1 MDDTKIIY
9 HIDDE
14 ETPYL
19 VKIAVCPSA
28 VTLGD
33 FKNALNR
40 PNYKFFFKSVDADF
54 GVVKEEIADD
64 DARLPCFNGK
74 VISWLVS
81 ADSSTKSDNH
91 SNGAGENHL
100 SSQNK
105 NSTNFNKTPDNIHSA
120 SKNEIPSE
128 QEHAIGTTG
137 HGLEEC
143 DTCVE
148 TDSVYSGD
156 RVPPLKNF
164 HNYKHGSRLAKL
176 GQRIQNYETSS
187 SMMSSDLESTSFFD
201 SEDESSRFS
210 TATGTTMS
218 SAKYPRHR
226 RQRRHRRILPIRRT
240 SEDATSFSSV
250 TDSTMSLNIITVT
263 LNMDSVNF
271 LGISIVGQSNKAGD
285 GGIYVGSIMRGG
297 AVAQDGR
304 IEPGDM
310 ILEVNR
316 ISFEDMSNDEAVRV
330 LREEVQKPGPITLVV
345 AKCWDPS
352 PKNYF
357 TIPRQEPVRPIDP
370 RAWVLHTNAMTG
382 ALGTPGFDG
391 NTPFFGSGSPAA
403 GMAMIPGH
411 FMGMTP
417 SSGLSVPSMP
427 PGMPPLILPPS
438 MAGINAIPSSNMTTK
453 SLPEVADGDGL
464 TGGYHRSRGPAS
476 SGVVGGPGSTKT
488 NGSRSGGETTVDAKG
503 TQSLLSG
510 ANGKSSTSLTVASDM
525 ASVVHDMLMSDSGL
539 EIRDRTWLK
548 ITIPNA
554 FIGSELVDWLFTH
567 VDGFADR
574 RDARRYA
581 SNLLHYGYICH
592 TVNKSTFSEQCY
604 YTFGDIAATLSHL
617 NLDEVDS
624 VSEIGANSSSHTGTH
639 PMMPQMYPHVH
650 HVLPDA
656 PGGGSA
662 TGLSSVQ
669 NQNAPS
675 NPNLGLMSSP
685 IPGEGNSLAQTNSH
699 YPYPPVLYPIP
710 STAPVSSSGPCN
722 VDANGNDCS
731 FVNPNS
737 SALSGLR
744 NRMSNN
750 GQMGVDSAMYPVN
763 TTTMAPHTRSVI
775 PNQTHVTT
783 MNATSN
789 QKIQQQ
795 KVNNSSSS
803 SSSRSSASS
812 TSSSSTGYSGNRRP
826 AGLSANTTTQTLNTN
841 VPQSMI
847 TPLDTS
853 ASKGLPSLNKGIQRR
868 TDPSSVQSLSVSS
881 HPCFC
886 MPFIRKTLNSSSHA
900 NNNNINNACK
910 KLDTQQK
917 QQQEEQQT
925 CQTKNVVHDRH
936 SDLHELNSAKN
947 SLILLS
953 DENVNNNNYKIV
965 DNLSSVAITNSTIS
979 TSPTNDNRRNSYSVK
994 SLNQQI
1000 TNNVIDNDRTTTII
1014 TTSECYSNNKEID
1027 HNDSDNNNQLFLLA
1041 KHDSIINN
1049 DFSAEHLSFMEDK
1062 IHESGTSSTSSAS
1075 RQNGTGASAAGS
1087 GSGSAVTT
1095 HVLKK
1100 FNTNNNN
1107 NNSVSNKSEFLD
1119 NVQRT
1124 QHGMD
1129 FNNAFRQTN
1138 CNLVKD
1144 PNNKTELNQSFNHTM
1159 TTGGSNLT
1167 TGGIHNNQR

>member
-91 SNGAGENHL
+91 STGTGENHL
-100 SSQNK
+100 PGQNK
-105 NSTNFNKTPDNIHSA
+105 NSTNFNKAPDNIHSV

-453 SLPEVADGDGL
+453 SLPEVADGDG
-464 TGGYHRSRGPAS
+464 GGYHRSRGPAS

-604 YTFGDIAATLSHL
+604 YTFGDIATTLSHL

-656 PGGGSA
+656 PGSGSA

-669 NQNAPS
+669 NQNAPP

-710 STAPVSSSGPCN
+710 SAAPVSSSGPCN
-722 VDANGNDCS
+722 IDANGNDCS

-737 SALSGLR
+737 SALPGLR

-750 GQMGVDSAMYPVN
+750 GSVSSIIFSQMGVDSAMYPVN
-763 TTTMAPHTRSVI
+763 TTTMPSHTRSVI
-775 PNQTHVTT
+775 PNQTHITT

-789 QKIQQQ
+789 QRIQQQ

-812 TSSSSTGYSGNRRP
+812 TSSSSTGYSGNRCP
-826 AGLSANTTTQTLNTN
+826 AGLSANSTTQTVNIN
-841 VPQSMI
+841 VPQSMT

-853 ASKGLPSLNKGIQRR
+853 ASKGLPSFNKGIQRR
-868 TDPSSVQSLSVSS
+868 TDPSSVQSL
-881 HPCFC
+881 
-886 MPFIRKTLNSSSHA
+886 
-900 NNNNINNACK
+900 
-910 KLDTQQK
+910 
-917 QQQEEQQT
+917 
-925 CQTKNVVHDRH
+925 
-936 SDLHELNSAKN
+936 
-947 SLILLS
+947 
-953 DENVNNNNYKIV
+953 
-965 DNLSSVAITNSTIS
+965 
-979 TSPTNDNRRNSYSVK
+979 
-994 SLNQQI
+994 
-1000 TNNVIDNDRTTTII
+1000 
-1014 TTSECYSNNKEID
+1014 
-1027 HNDSDNNNQLFLLA
+1027 
-1041 KHDSIINN
+1041 
-1049 DFSAEHLSFMEDK
+1049 
-1062 IHESGTSSTSSAS
+1062 SGTSSTSSAS

-1087 GSGSAVTT
+1087 GSGSAVTS

-1100 FNTNNNN
+1100 FNTNNNSHN
-1107 NNSVSNKSEFLD
+1107 NNSLTNRSECLD

-1124 QHGMD
+1124 QHSMD
-1129 FNNAFRQTN
+1129 FTNAFRQTN
-1138 CNLVKD
+1138 CNLVKES
-1144 PNNKTELNQSFNHTM
+1144 NNKPEINQSFNHTM
-1159 TTGGSNLT
+1159 TTGG
-1167 TGGIHNNQR
+1167 IPNNQR

>member
-91 SNGAGENHL
+91 STGTGENHL
-100 SSQNK
+100 PGQNK
-105 NSTNFNKTPDNIHSA
+105 NSTNFNKAPDNIHSV

-453 SLPEVADGDGL
+453 SLPEVADGDG
-464 TGGYHRSRGPAS
+464 GGYHRSRGPAS

-604 YTFGDIAATLSHL
+604 YTFGDIATTLSHL

-656 PGGGSA
+656 PGSGSA

-669 NQNAPS
+669 NQNAPP

-710 STAPVSSSGPCN
+710 SAAPVSSSGPCN
-722 VDANGNDCS
+722 IDANGNDCS

-737 SALSGLR
+737 SALPGLR

-763 TTTMAPHTRSVI
+763 TTTMPSHTRSVI
-775 PNQTHVTT
+775 PNQTHITT

-789 QKIQQQ
+789 QRIQQQ

-812 TSSSSTGYSGNRRP
+812 TSSSSTGYSGNRCP
-826 AGLSANTTTQTLNTN
+826 AGLSANSTTQTVNIN
-841 VPQSMI
+841 VPQSMT

-853 ASKGLPSLNKGIQRR
+853 ASKGLPSFNKGIQRR
-868 TDPSSVQSLSVSS
+868 TDPSSVQSLS
-881 HPCFC
+881 
-886 MPFIRKTLNSSSHA
+886 
-900 NNNNINNACK
+900 
-910 KLDTQQK
+910 DTQQK
-917 QQQEEQQT
+917 QQQEEQQPY
-925 CQTKNVVHDRH
+925 QTKNVAHDHH
-936 SDLHELNSAKN
+936 SDLHEQDSAKN

-953 DENVNNNNYKIV
+953 DENVNNNKIV
-965 DNLSSVAITNSTIS
+965 DNKSSVVITNTTIS
-979 TSPTNDNRRNSYSVK
+979 TTPTNGNRRNSYSVK

-1000 TNNVIDNDRTTTII
+1000 TNNVIDNDSI
-1014 TTSECYSNNKEID
+1014 TTLTITATNDSYNNNKEMD
-1027 HNDSDNNNQLFLLA
+1027 HNDNDNNNTQLFLLT
-1041 KHDSIINN
+1041 KRDSIIND
-1049 DFSAEHLSFMEDK
+1049 DFSTEHVSFMEDK

-1087 GSGSAVTT
+1087 GSGSAVTS

-1100 FNTNNNN
+1100 FNTNNNSHN
-1107 NNSVSNKSEFLD
+1107 NNSLTNRSECLD

-1124 QHGMD
+1124 QHSMD
-1129 FNNAFRQTN
+1129 FTNAFRQTN
-1138 CNLVKD
+1138 CNLVKES
-1144 PNNKTELNQSFNHTM
+1144 NNKPEINQSFNHTM
-1159 TTGGSNLT
+1159 TTGG
-1167 TGGIHNNQR
+1167 IPNNQR

>member
-19 VKIAVCPSA
+19 VKIAVCPNA

-54 GVVKEEIADD
+54 GVVKEEIAND

-91 SNGAGENHL
+91 STGTGENHF
-100 SSQNK
+100 SGQNK
-105 NSTNFNKTPDNIHSA
+105 SSTNFNKTPENIHGA

-218 SAKYPRHR
+218 SVKYARNR

-391 NTPFFGSGSPAA
+391 NTPFAGSGSPAT
-403 GMAMIPGH
+403 GMTMIPGH

-417 SSGLSVPSMP
+417 STGLSVPSMP
-427 PGMPPLILPPS
+427 PGMPQLILPPS
-438 MAGINAIPSSNMTTK
+438 LAGINTIPSSNMTNK

-503 TQSLLSG
+503 TQSLISG

-604 YTFGDIAATLSHL
+604 YTFGDIATTLSHL

-624 VSEIGANSSSHTGTH
+624 VSEIGANSSHTGAH
-639 PMMPQMYPHVH
+639 PMMPQMFPHVH

-656 PGGGSA
+656 PGSSSA

-685 IPGEGNSLAQTNSH
+685 VPGEGNSLAQTGSH

-710 STAPVSSSGPCN
+710 STAPISSSGPCN
-722 VDANGNDCS
+722 VDTNGNECN

-737 SALSGLR
+737 FALPGLR

-750 GQMGVDSAMYPVN
+750 GQMSVDSTMYPVN
-763 TTTMAPHTRSVI
+763 TTTMASHTRSVI

-783 MNATSN
+783 MNTTSN
-789 QKIQQQ
+789 QRIQQQ

-812 TSSSSTGYSGNRRP
+812 TSSSSTGYSGNRHVP
-826 AGLSANTTTQTLNTN
+826 GLSANTTTQTLNTN
-841 VPQSMI
+841 VPQSMN

-868 TDPSSVQSLSVSS
+868 TDPSSVQSL
-881 HPCFC
+881 
-886 MPFIRKTLNSSSHA
+886 
-900 NNNNINNACK
+900 
-910 KLDTQQK
+910 
-917 QQQEEQQT
+917 
-925 CQTKNVVHDRH
+925 
-936 SDLHELNSAKN
+936 
-947 SLILLS
+947 
-953 DENVNNNNYKIV
+953 
-965 DNLSSVAITNSTIS
+965 
-979 TSPTNDNRRNSYSVK
+979 
-994 SLNQQI
+994 
-1000 TNNVIDNDRTTTII
+1000 
-1014 TTSECYSNNKEID
+1014 
-1027 HNDSDNNNQLFLLA
+1027 
-1041 KHDSIINN
+1041 
-1049 DFSAEHLSFMEDK
+1049 
-1062 IHESGTSSTSSAS
+1062 SGTSSTSSAS

-1100 FNTNNNN
+1100 LNTNNNLT
-1107 NNSVSNKSEFLD
+1107 SKSECPD
-1119 NVQRT
+1119 NIQST

-1129 FNNAFRQTN
+1129 FTNTFRQTN
-1138 CNLVKD
+1138 CNLVKES
-1144 PNNKTELNQSFNHTM
+1144 NNKLELNQSFNHTM
-1159 TTGGSNLT
+1159 TTGG
-1167 TGGIHNNQR
+1167 IHNNQR

>member
-201 SEDESSRFS
+201 SEDESS
-210 TATGTTMS
+210 
-218 SAKYPRHR
+218 
-226 RQRRHRRILPIRRT
+226 
-240 SEDATSFSSV
+240 SSV

-868 TDPSSVQSLSVSS
+868 TDPSSVQSLS
-881 HPCFC
+881 
-886 MPFIRKTLNSSSHA
+886 
-900 NNNNINNACK
+900 
-910 KLDTQQK
+910 
-917 QQQEEQQT
+917 
-925 CQTKNVVHDRH
+925 
-936 SDLHELNSAKN
+936 
-947 SLILLS
+947 
-953 DENVNNNNYKIV
+953 
-965 DNLSSVAITNSTIS
+965 
-979 TSPTNDNRRNSYSVK
+979 
-994 SLNQQI
+994 
-1000 TNNVIDNDRTTTII
+1000 
-1014 TTSECYSNNKEID
+1014 
-1027 HNDSDNNNQLFLLA
+1027 
-1041 KHDSIINN
+1041 
-1049 DFSAEHLSFMEDK
+1049 
-1062 IHESGTSSTSSAS
+1062 GTSSTSSAS

-1159 TTGGSNLT
+1159 TTGGNYYKLQ
-1167 TGGIHNNQR
+1167 IKDLQFAD

>member
-91 SNGAGENHL
+91 STGTGENHL
-100 SSQNK
+100 PGQNK
-105 NSTNFNKTPDNIHSA
+105 NSTNFNKAPDNIHSV

-453 SLPEVADGDGL
+453 SLPEVADGDG
-464 TGGYHRSRGPAS
+464 GGYHRSRGPAS

-604 YTFGDIAATLSHL
+604 YTFGDIATTLSHL

-656 PGGGSA
+656 PGSGSA

-669 NQNAPS
+669 NQNAPP

-710 STAPVSSSGPCN
+710 SAAPVSSSGPCN
-722 VDANGNDCS
+722 IDANGNDCS

-737 SALSGLR
+737 SALPGLR

-763 TTTMAPHTRSVI
+763 TTTMPSHTRSVI
-775 PNQTHVTT
+775 PNQTHITT

-789 QKIQQQ
+789 QRIQQQ

-812 TSSSSTGYSGNRRP
+812 TSSSSTGYSGNRCP
-826 AGLSANTTTQTLNTN
+826 AGLSANSTTQTVNIN
-841 VPQSMI
+841 VPQSMT

-853 ASKGLPSLNKGIQRR
+853 ASKGLPSFNKGIQRR
-868 TDPSSVQSLSVSS
+868 TDPSSVQSL
-881 HPCFC
+881 
-886 MPFIRKTLNSSSHA
+886 
-900 NNNNINNACK
+900 
-910 KLDTQQK
+910 
-917 QQQEEQQT
+917 
-925 CQTKNVVHDRH
+925 
-936 SDLHELNSAKN
+936 
-947 SLILLS
+947 
-953 DENVNNNNYKIV
+953 
-965 DNLSSVAITNSTIS
+965 
-979 TSPTNDNRRNSYSVK
+979 
-994 SLNQQI
+994 
-1000 TNNVIDNDRTTTII
+1000 
-1014 TTSECYSNNKEID
+1014 
-1027 HNDSDNNNQLFLLA
+1027 
-1041 KHDSIINN
+1041 
-1049 DFSAEHLSFMEDK
+1049 
-1062 IHESGTSSTSSAS
+1062 SGTSSTSSAS

-1087 GSGSAVTT
+1087 GSGSAVTS

-1100 FNTNNNN
+1100 FNTNNNSHN
-1107 NNSVSNKSEFLD
+1107 NNSLTNRSECLD

-1124 QHGMD
+1124 QHSMD
-1129 FNNAFRQTN
+1129 FTNAFRQTN
-1138 CNLVKD
+1138 CNLVKES
-1144 PNNKTELNQSFNHTM
+1144 NNKPEINQSFNHTM
-1159 TTGGSNLT
+1159 TTGG
-1167 TGGIHNNQR
+1167 IPNNQR